1 MLTGILLPTTLAMAA
16 AAALLNIWMS
26 IRIGRIRRAE
36 KIGVGDG
43 GHELLGRRMR
53 AQLNFAENTPWVLA
67 LVLTIELAG
76 KGGQWLP
83 LVAAAYVAGRVAHA
97 LGMDGAGFVAGRMIG
112 TITTMLTQV
121 GLALVAA
128 AILAGLL

>member
-97 LGMDGAGFVAGRMIG
+97 LGMDGAGFAAGRMIG

>member
-1 MLTGILLPTTLAMAA
+1 MLSGILLPTTLAMAA
-16 AAALLNIWMS
+16 AAALVNIWLSM
-26 IRIGRIRRAE
+26 RIGRIRRAE

-43 GHELLGRRMR
+43 GHELLARRMR

-83 LVAAAYVAGRVAHA
+83 VVAALYTVGRIAHG
-97 LGMDGAGFVAGRMIG
+97 LGMDGGSFKTGRMIG
-112 TITTMLTQV
+112 TAATLATQL
-121 GLALVAA
+121 GLALVAV
-128 AILAGLL
+128 AILAKAL